1 MADSL
6 IEKYTTAISEYCDA
20 PEIFIKAS
28 GYHLISALPGR
39 FCSSL
44 AIPGLSLKGLRPNV
58 WFILSSIPGRTRRST
73 VQFYDRHIYKKSLS
87 LFYDDEQNKL
97 QKILTSMIEEGS
109 AEGLADHIMD
119 SHNRYHLDCFDI
131 QSPEFGGVLA
141 KTKRGG
147 YEEGLPVILSKL
159 YYGEGWI
166 QLLSRRKGG
175 GGVREIPENLY
186 VTMLAGMQ
194 KPELY
199 LSEYMIGQGLLRRI
213 MICYVDT
220 KHISMDNWKP
230 PIRPRVNPIFKE
242 LDEISI
248 EISDI
253 MKEFEKALDDSSFH
267 SIDVTIDPRAYRK
280 INELARRCD
289 EQLSGKDETNLALY
303 QQSLW
308 EHLTKLSICESIS
321 RAEIKM
327 QSNGRKELFVSI
339 DDYNRARKFLDELEK
354 TNETIIDSIV
364 KSEPFKTIKKG
375 LDKYYA
381 FIEAGGPAGR
391 TLSVLAKKF
400 NDTSKQREEIL
411 HTLLQQR
418 RVYYCESK
426 DKPERGQTALTY
438 IATIFKER

>member
-1 MADSL
+1 MSESL
-6 IEKYTTAISEYCDA
+6 IEKYTRVISEYCDA
-20 PEIFIKAS
+20 PEIFIRAS

-73 VQFYDRHIYKKSLS
+73 VQFYDRHIYKKSLN
-87 LFYDDEQNKL
+87 LFYGDKQNKL

-119 SHNRYHLDCFDI
+119 SHNSYHLDCFDI

-166 QLLSRRKGG
+166 QLLSRRRGG
-175 GGVREIPENLY
+175 GGVREIPEGLY

-199 LSEYMIGQGLLRRI
+199 LNEYMIGQGLLRRI

-248 EISDI
+248 AISEI
-253 MKEFEKALDDSSFH
+253 MKKFAVALDDSSFS
-267 SIDVTIDPRAYRK
+267 SIDVTIDPRAYQK
-280 INELARRCD
+280 INELARKCD
-289 EQLSGKDETNLALY
+289 EELSGKEETNLALY

-321 RAEIKM
+321 RAEIKT
-327 QSNGRKELFVSI
+327 QSNGRKELMVTI
-339 DDYNRARKFLDELEK
+339 EDYEKARKFLDELEK
-354 TNETIIDSIV
+354 SNEIIIDSIV

-381 FIEAGGPAGR
+381 YIESGGPAGR
-391 TLSVLAKKF
+391 TLSALAKKF
-400 NDTSKQREEIL
+400 NDTSRHREEIL
-411 HTLLQQR
+411 KTLYQQS
-418 RVYYCESK
+418 RVYYCESE

-438 IATIFKER
+438 IATIFKE